1 MNTVWKILNSP
12 LVVVL
17 IALALWPLLSTL
29 SARFALQNVIGG
41 ITGDVKGAYSGLKD
55 TQMKQDRAKMA
66 ALKGIEVKGVKLAA
80 GRFKGRQKV
89 IGTLMN
95 KGTRTVKQ
103 IKVTLSYFDGAGGL
117 IDVDTSWL
125 NNIAFLKPGEEANFS
140 ANRGFDRK
148 TGAPAKR
155 VSIKVTALSVVEEG
169 KK

>member
-17 IALALWPLLSTL
+17 IALAVWPLLSTL

-66 ALKGIEVKGVKLAA
+66 ALKGVEAKGVKLVA

-89 IGTLMN
+89 IGTLKN
-95 KGTRTVKQ
+95 TGQRTVKQ
-103 IKVTLSYFDGAGGL
+103 IKVTLSYFDGAGTL
-117 IDVDTSWL
+117 MDVDTSWL
-125 NNIAFLKPGEEANFS
+125 NNIAFLKPGEGANFS

-148 TGAPAKR
+148 TGAPAAR
-155 VSIKVTALSVVEEG
+155 VSIKVTALSVVEDG